1 MKYIGF
7 IIGGNEYSV
16 PIQNVQEIMN
26 TPAITGMPQSP
37 GYIKGITNLRGRLI
51 SIVDLRQLMGIS
63 EATQGNKVIVLSI
76 GRVSFGI
83 LVDVIT
89 GVIEVDNS
97 TVESADNIMST
108 HIDQVAGI
116 AKVGDR
122 LLTIIDP
129 RRLIPVADMHIFED
143 EVVEVKETGG
153 GMVEVTRKV
162 DGIAGDMYVKE
173 TRDAKEYL
181 QSRQIGTDD
190 NRYILLSSILQ
201 FIDALANQDFETAD
215 SQIKKIMSHGQE
227 GLFKEIG
234 RLTRSLHDTMKGFSN
249 SLEIRLKDAARLG
262 MPEAADNLELVIGRT
277 EDAVT
282 RTLEILENQMA
293 LMSDF
298 QENLEK
304 IEGPQ
309 EAIQFMKKYKG
320 RVEEDLM
327 EILTIQSF
335 QDITGQTLKK
345 VIGLVRDVEKELAK
359 LLNMYGY
366 KVEEGKKSDKEMQ
379 KMSQKEINDLLRG
392 LGF

>member
-26 TPAITGMPQSP
+26 TPSITGMPQSP

-83 LVDVIT
+83 LVDAIT

-97 TVESADNIMST
+97 AVESAENIMST

-129 RRLIPVADMHIFED
+129 RRLIPVTDMHIFED
-143 EVVEVKETGG
+143 EVVEVKETSG
-153 GMVEVTRKV
+153 GMVEITRKV

-201 FIDALANQDFETAD
+201 FIDALANQDFESAD
-215 SQIKKIMSHGQE
+215 SQIKKIMSYGQE

-304 IEGPQ
+304 FEGPQ

-379 KMSQKEINDLLRG
+379 KMSQT
-392 LGF
+392 